1 MHCEVWTLWFTVVCD
16 VTQMTCTTETEA
28 AKYTQVL
35 SLEALNLLVNIQT
48 PVGPYYQ
55 AIVTFLRLHDHPMH
69 ACLEYCL
76 FNSLSSLICASLQVI
91 LRRVRPLST
100 PLK

>member
-1 MHCEVWTLWFTVVCD
+1 MAVCD
-16 VTQMTCTTETEA
+16 VTQMTCITETEA

-35 SLEALNLLVNIQT
+35 SLDASNLVVYIQN

-69 ACLEYCL
+69 AVLEYCL
-76 FNSLSSLICASLQVI
+76 FNSLFSFVLIC
-91 LRRVRPLST
+91 R
-100 PLK
+100 